1 MTAPSTYGELVPCGG
16 GDSIPLFKRK
26 LTIGRRSNCDIVLSF
41 PNISSQHCELEL
53 LNGYWFVKDLN
64 SSNGI
69 KVNDIRCESKFLH
82 PGDMLTIAK
91 HRFEVVYTALGE
103 APVEQEED
111 PFSRSL
117 LEKAGIERRPT
128 PRRTEVAPP
137 KKAEPK
143 QKSRPEDDD
152 AMKWLGDDA

>member
-1 MTAPSTYGELVPCGG
+1 MNVPSTYGELVPCGG

-26 LTIGRRSNCDIVLSF
+26 LLIGRRSHCDVVLNF

-82 PGDMLTIAK
+82 PGDVLSIAK
-91 HRFEVVYTALGE
+91 HRYEIVYTALGE
-103 APVEQEED
+103 APVEEEED
-111 PFSRSL
+111 PFARGL

-128 PRRTEVAPP
+128 PRTASPAASKRP
-137 KKAEPK
+137 EPK
-143 QKSRPEDDD
+143 QQSRPEDDD